1 MEKLDFI
8 LMADIIKSRVS
19 PQNMLMEDFK
29 HVVGSVN
36 ISNREKLLSPL
47 TITLGDEFQGIVR
60 DLKSAIQIILQLEEK
75 IIEEKANFKLRY
87 VLLEGKIETEI
98 NRNIAHEMLG
108 SGLTEARYQLMNI
121 KNSKE
126 RFHFSL
132 KNQKQSDVF
141 KYVFIVY
148 QGIVDDW
155 NLEKDYVLVN
165 AFLKWQDYKTVA
177 EKLDKSRS
185 LMWKRERSQKIKEYL
200 SLKNIITF
208 LTITNYV

>member
-141 KYVFIVY
+141 KDVFIVY